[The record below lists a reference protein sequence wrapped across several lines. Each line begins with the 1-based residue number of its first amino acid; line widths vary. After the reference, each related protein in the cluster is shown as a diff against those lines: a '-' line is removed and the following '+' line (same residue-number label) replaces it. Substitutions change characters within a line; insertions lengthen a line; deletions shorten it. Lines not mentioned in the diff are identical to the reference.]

1 MYTATENG
9 LAQDSLPAGVA
20 QGSRSR
26 ILSFDIATGQSA
38 AEYIYDVAPVAIPPT
53 PAGQFATN
61 GMTDFV
67 VVGDRQFITIER
79 SFATGAQTPG
89 MPVTG
94 NTIRL
99 FYADARDATDVSGVE
114 SIAGEDIIPVAKT
127 LLLDLSSLKHDDGTP
142 LAVDNIEG
150 ITFGPMVNGMET
162 LILVSDNNFNEAQ
175 FTQFVA
181 LQITPVTEPGEKA
194 MLLVGLA
201 LISLIV
207 HRGRYRAG

>member
-1 MYTATENG
+1 MLLFPGDVFQMISG
-9 LAQDSLPAGVA
+9 LFAFI
-20 QGSRSR
+20 R
-26 ILSFDIATGQSA
+26 
-38 AEYIYDVAPVAIPPT
+38 
-53 PAGQFATN
+53 QFATN

-99 FYADARDATDVSGVE
+99 FYADARDATDVSGAE